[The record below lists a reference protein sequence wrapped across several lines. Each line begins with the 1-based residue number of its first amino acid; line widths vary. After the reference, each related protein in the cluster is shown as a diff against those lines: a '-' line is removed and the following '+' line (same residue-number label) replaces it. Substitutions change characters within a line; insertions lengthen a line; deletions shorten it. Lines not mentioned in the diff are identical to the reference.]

1 MELSDPEPI
10 PVGCG
15 EEGRGLMRKTRV
27 VSCQCAENMTLDLK
41 PSGGSSQR
49 TTGRRWGAPRRGGG
63 EMDILSPGW
72 SKQSRGNAVPHAVT
86 GLGQN
91 VGETSQ
97 ESLTCVPRCLG
108 GPDPDCH
115 NVCSIH

>member
-10 PVGCG
+10 TSGCG

-27 VSCQCAENMTLDLK
+27 VGCQDAENMTLDLK

-49 TTGRRWGAPRRGGG
+49 TTGRRWGAPQEGRWTSCLLAG
-63 EMDILSPGW
+63 P
-72 SKQSRGNAVPHAVT
+72 SRAVEVVVSHAVT

-91 VGETSQ
+91 VREASR

-108 GPDPDCH
+108 GRDPDCH
-115 NVCSIH
+115 NVCNIH

>member
-10 PVGCG
+10 TVGCG

-63 EMDILSPGW
+63 EEGRWTSCLLAGPSRAVEMLCPTLSQDW
-72 SKQSRGNAVPHAVT
+72 DRMWE
-86 GLGQN
+86 GL
-91 VGETSQ
+91 
-97 ESLTCVPRCLG
+97 LRRA
-108 GPDPDCH
+108 
-115 NVCSIH
+115 